1 MRCFSAII
9 AICAIQASSQEYY
22 NDQVATE
29 PSLRMG
35 EIATANSDDL
45 VEAILAIQAPKYG
58 ISAEAHDNCSRY
70 LSTVMQMFDKAD
82 ELIQDERTFTEGKYL
97 MEEAKAKFLEV
108 TNYIQDER
116 VLFEETDMLRKKYSD
131 HDLDRAYLN
140 DQRALDLERKI
151 YETMITFPECLGLI
165 FQECLDAIN
174 SQIADI
180 GLSTIEVVVHEK
192 RNPDQEGYNK
202 VVIVTNELADRVV
215 GRTGDGIVK
224 YPYLWNDSVSGQR
237 VLGDAGTW
245 NCVGDSPEDCCEKI
259 KQSAPNPDEK
269 GNYVECHMFIPY
281 GGIGKPRRSDRV
293 FINLSPDG
301 RVHEPPIIQ

>member
-1 MRCFSAII
+1 MVRCFSAII

-22 NDQVATE
+22 NDRVATE

-45 VEAILAIQAPKYG
+45 VEAILAIQSPKYG

-70 LSTVMQMFDKAD
+70 LSTVMQMIDKAD

-165 FQECLDAIN
+165 FQECLDTIN
-174 SQIADI
+174 TQIADI

-192 RNPDQEGYNK
+192 RNADQEGYNK
-202 VVIVTNELADRVV
+202 VVVVTNELADRVV
-215 GRTGDGIVK
+215 GRTGG
-224 YPYLWNDSVSGQR
+224 
-237 VLGDAGTW
+237 
-245 NCVGDSPEDCCEKI
+245 
-259 KQSAPNPDEK
+259 
-269 GNYVECHMFIPY
+269 M
-281 GGIGKPRRSDRV
+281 
-293 FINLSPDG
+293 
-301 RVHEPPIIQ
+301 

>member
-1 MRCFSAII
+1 MVRCFSAII
-9 AICAIQASSQEYY
+9 AICAIVQASSQEYY

-45 VEAILAIQAPKYG
+45 VEAILAIQSPKYG

-70 LSTVMQMFDKAD
+70 LSTVMQMIDKAD

-151 YETMITFPECLGLI
+151 YETMITFP
-165 FQECLDAIN
+165 
-174 SQIADI
+174 
-180 GLSTIEVVVHEK
+180 
-192 RNPDQEGYNK
+192 
-202 VVIVTNELADRVV
+202 
-215 GRTGDGIVK
+215 
-224 YPYLWNDSVSGQR
+224 
-237 VLGDAGTW
+237 
-245 NCVGDSPEDCCEKI
+245 
-259 KQSAPNPDEK
+259 
-269 GNYVECHMFIPY
+269 
-281 GGIGKPRRSDRV
+281 
-293 FINLSPDG
+293 
-301 RVHEPPIIQ
+301 

>member
-1 MRCFSAII
+1 MFHIRRSQITTTII
-9 AICAIQASSQEYY
+9 AISLGLIVSSQQYAPQQPPQSRRLYY
-22 NDQVATE
+22 DDQLAKSSIPPTTANADDVYT
-29 PSLRMG
+29 SRMG

-45 VEAILAIQAPKYG
+45 VEAILAIQSPKYG

-70 LSTVMQMFDKAD
+70 LSTVMQMIDKAD

-192 RNPDQEGYNK
+192 RNADQEGYNK

-215 GRTGDGIVK
+215 GRTGG
-224 YPYLWNDSVSGQR
+224 
-237 VLGDAGTW
+237 
-245 NCVGDSPEDCCEKI
+245 
-259 KQSAPNPDEK
+259 
-269 GNYVECHMFIPY
+269 M
-281 GGIGKPRRSDRV
+281 
-293 FINLSPDG
+293 
-301 RVHEPPIIQ
+301 